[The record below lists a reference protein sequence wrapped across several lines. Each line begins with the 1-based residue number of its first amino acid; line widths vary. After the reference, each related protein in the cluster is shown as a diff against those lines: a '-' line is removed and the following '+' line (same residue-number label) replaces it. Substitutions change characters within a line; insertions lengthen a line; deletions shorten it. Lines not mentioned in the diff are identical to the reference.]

1 MVLEAESDKIPFF
14 KQYFSVVILAA
25 NILVFIWQLLDPA
38 GQMHIEYAFVPAE
51 FFAGQKLWTL
61 LTSMFMHADIV
72 HITMNM
78 WFFIVIT
85 DNCEHAMG
93 HIYYL
98 IVYLLSGLF
107 GSLLHALSTIIITG
121 DIIPG
126 INLSDIPSLGAS
138 GAIFGLMGV
147 YLVLYPKNKFYLP
160 SATGMSM
167 RKVNA
172 GYFIL
177 TYFIAEMTYAIAS
190 LYNPF
195 GMGSTAHFA
204 HVGGFIV
211 GVIGAGIFKA
221 VKGSSY
227 MKKKP

>member
-14 KQYFSVVILAA
+14 KQYFSVLILLA
-25 NILVFIWQLLDPA
+25 NIIVFIWQLLDPA
-38 GQMHIEYAFVPAE
+38 RQMHIEYAFVPTE

-61 LTSMFMHADIV
+61 LTSMFMHGDIV
-72 HITMNM
+72 HIIMNM

-98 IVYLLSGLF
+98 IVYLLSGLC
-107 GSLLHALSTIIITG
+107 GSLLHALSTV
-121 DIIPG
+121 IIPG
-126 INLSDIPSLGAS
+126 EIIPGVTLSDIPSLGAS

-147 YLVLYPKNKFYLP
+147 YLILYSKNKFYLP
-160 SATGMSM
+160 STSGTSM
-167 RKVNA
+167 RKVSA

-177 TYFIAEMTYAIAS
+177 TYFIAELSYAIYS

-195 GMGSTAHFA
+195 GDPTAHFA
-204 HVGGFIV
+204 HIGGFVFGI
-211 GVIGAGIFKA
+211 IAAGIFKA
-221 VKGSSY
+221 VKESSY